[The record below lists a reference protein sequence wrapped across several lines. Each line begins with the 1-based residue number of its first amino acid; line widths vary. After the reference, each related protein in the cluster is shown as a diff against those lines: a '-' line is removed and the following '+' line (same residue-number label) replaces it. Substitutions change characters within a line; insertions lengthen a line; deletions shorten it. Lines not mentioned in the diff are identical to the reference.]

1 MVKERGTILF
11 DGVCNLCN
19 GIVQFVLKRDKRDHF
34 QFASLQSD
42 AGIQVLENY
51 QLNQGL
57 DTFVYV
63 YKNKAYTKSSAAL
76 YVLKGLG
83 GIWKILFIFIIIPK
97 FLRDPIYNWI
107 ARNRYKWFGK
117 KDECMLPRREFKH
130 KFLE

>member
-1 MVKERGTILF
+1 MVEERGTILF

-117 KDECMLPRREFKH
+117 KDECMLPRPEYKH